1 MKKDLLT
8 HFLFTVAFFL
18 LATLVKEWFN
28 PAFYTF
34 WLGGLVGMVLPD
46 VDYFIYI
53 YFLNPE
59 KQISQQATALI
70 EKRSLLKSW
79 DLLATARAE
88 HSDLIFHSVYFQIIF
103 LVFAF
108 LVVTSSSLFGRG
120 MVLAFALHLLVDQVT
135 DEVERGGIRHWFS
148 RLNVTLSEK
157 QERWYLIIQVFVL
170 VTLGFVF

>member
-18 LATLVKEWFN
+18 LATLVKNWFN
-28 PAFYTF
+28 SSYYLF
-34 WLGGLVGMVLPD
+34 WLGGLVGMILPD
-46 VDYFIYI
+46 ADYFIYI

-70 EKRSLLKSW
+70 EKRSVLKSW
-79 DLLATARAE
+79 DLLATARSQ
-88 HSDLIFHSVYFQIIF
+88 HSDLIFHSVYFQLIF
-103 LVFAF
+103 LVFSF

-120 MVLAFALHLLVDQVT
+120 MVLAFALHLLVDQAT
-135 DEVERGGIRHWFS
+135 DQVERGGIKHWFAK
-148 RLNVTLSEK
+148 LNIALNPR
-157 QERWYLIIQVFVL
+157 QERWYLLAQVFVL